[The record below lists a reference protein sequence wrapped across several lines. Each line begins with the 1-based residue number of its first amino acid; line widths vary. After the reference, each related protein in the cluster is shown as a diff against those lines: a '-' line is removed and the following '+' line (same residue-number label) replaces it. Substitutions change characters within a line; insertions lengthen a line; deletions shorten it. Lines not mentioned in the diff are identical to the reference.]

1 MRYESSV
8 DLAQLDDFDEVVD
21 VRSPAE
27 FAIDHIPGAVNC
39 PVLSNEERARVGTI
53 YKQISPFEA
62 RKIGAALVAKNV
74 ATHLESHFA
83 SRDQRWKPLIY
94 CWRGG
99 KRSGSLTL
107 ILREIGWD
115 AASLRGGYQSFRRA
129 LLAQLEELPMRYD
142 YRVICGPTGSGK
154 SRLLQTLAV
163 RGAQVLDLE
172 ALARHRGSVLG
183 DLPGD
188 PQPAQK
194 MFESLVW
201 SALRN
206 FDAARPV
213 FIEAESR
220 KIGTLRVPEMLMER
234 MRKSGCVRIEAPAA
248 ERVRFLIGDYRHFLA
263 EPAWLKTQ
271 LSRLTA
277 LHSKATV
284 ARWIAQID
292 AGEWELLVGDL
303 LATHYDPAYLHSMG
317 NHYPG
322 LADAALLNVACLDD
336 AGFEI
341 GARALL
347 DAESAGARKMK
358 SST

>member
-1 MRYESSV
+1 MRYENSV
-8 DLAQLDDFDEVVD
+8 GLAQLDDFDEVVD

-27 FAIDHIPGAVNC
+27 FAIDHVPGAVNC
-39 PVLSNEERARVGTI
+39 PVLSNEDRARVGTV
-53 YKQISPFEA
+53 YKQVSRFEA
-62 RKIGAALVAKNV
+62 RKIGAALVSKNV
-74 ATHLESHFA
+74 ARHLETHFA
-83 SRDQRWKPLIY
+83 WRDQHWKPLIY

-99 KRSGSLTL
+99 KRSGSMTL

-115 AASLRGGYQSFRRA
+115 AASLQGGYQSYRRA
-129 LLAQLEELPMRYD
+129 MLAQLEESPMRFD
-142 YRVICGPTGSGK
+142 FRVICGPTGSGK

-194 MFESLVW
+194 MFESLIW
-201 SALRN
+201 GALRN

-213 FIEAESR
+213 YVEAESR
-220 KIGTLRVPEMLMER
+220 KIGALRVPEGLLER
-234 MRKSGCVRIEAPAA
+234 MRESGCVRIEVPVA
-248 ERVRFLIGDYRHFLA
+248 ERVRFLIAEYRHFLA
-263 EPAWLKTQ
+263 DPAWLKTQ

-292 AGEWELLVGDL
+292 AGGWALLVGDL
-303 LATHYDPAYLHSMG
+303 LAIHYDPAYLRSMRA
-317 NHYPG
+317 NYPG
-322 LADAALLNVACLDD
+322 LADAVPIELACLDD
-336 AGFEI
+336 SGLDRA
-341 GARALL
+341 ASALL
-347 DAESAGARKMK
+347 DPALSVPRYLRHTK
-358 SST
+358 